1 MRFRPVAPLIALA
14 LVPAVSAGQ
23 DRNAAPEVFRKASPA
38 IVTITTPD
46 TFGSGV
52 LIDAAGVI
60 ATNLHVIR
68 GAEKAIVRLASGEVY
83 ESVAIVGTDPQKD
96 LALVKIDGVA
106 FPFAEIGNSDEA
118 PIGQAV
124 YAIGAPKGLEL
135 TMSEGIVSGRRESPA
150 GYRLIQTSAALSSGS
165 SGGGLFDDG
174 GRLIGITTSKLDDG
188 ENLNFAI
195 PVNYVRE
202 IRATPTPWTLAELNA
217 HLSATRTAPGTSAS
231 PLTTA
236 LGSVPQLAK
245 FYTNTD
251 GDIAI
256 VDQSSGG
263 RVRVSFSSGGFVY
276 ATAELQWDSR
286 RKGFVGNRI
295 HKALCGRDDPRAW
308 DVPVEQE
315 LLVLN
320 NNVIRDRSTRP
331 VTVDCTKGVVGSYAA
346 HDGVWYVPSAAD
358 TPSR

>member
-1 MRFRPVAPLIALA
+1 MRFRHVAPLVAFTV
-14 LVPAVSAGQ
+14 VPAIPVAQ
-23 DRNAAPEVFRKASPA
+23 ERHAAPEVFRKASPA

-60 ATNLHVIR
+60 VTNLHVIR
-68 GAEKAIVRLASGEVY
+68 GAEKAIVRLPGGDAY
-83 ESVAIVGTDPQKD
+83 ESVAVVGTDPEKD
-96 LALVKIDGVA
+96 LALLKIDGAA

-118 PIGQAV
+118 PIGQLV

-150 GYRLIQTSAALSSGS
+150 GYRLIQTSAALSTGS
-165 SGGGLFDDG
+165 SGGGLFDDA

-195 PVNYVRE
+195 PVNYVRD
-202 IRATPTPWTLAELNA
+202 IRATATPWTLGELNA
-217 HLSATRTAPGTSAS
+217 HLRATRTAPGTSAS

-236 LGSVPQLAK
+236 FGSVPQLAK

-251 GDIAI
+251 GDVAV
-256 VDQSSGG
+256 VDQSAGG

-276 ATAELQWDSR
+276 GTAELQWDPKR
-286 RKGFVGNRI
+286 RAFVGSRI

-308 DVPVEQE
+308 DVPVQQE
-315 LLVLN
+315 ILVLN
-320 NNVIRDRSTRP
+320 TNVMRDRSIRP
-331 VTVDCTKGVVGSYAA
+331 VTVDCTRAVVGSYAP
-346 HDGVWYVPSAAD
+346 HDAVWYVPQE
-358 TPSR
+358 